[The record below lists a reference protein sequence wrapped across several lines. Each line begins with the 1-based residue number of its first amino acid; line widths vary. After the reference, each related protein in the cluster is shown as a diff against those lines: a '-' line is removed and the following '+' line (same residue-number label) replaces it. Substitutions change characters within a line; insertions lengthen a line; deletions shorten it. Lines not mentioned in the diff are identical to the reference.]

1 MLDWLKQKLVDIIQW
16 FADMFVAVFVAAWDI
31 FRDLFAWVFEQL
43 LDIAIA
49 AANSLDLSRFDNVTG
64 WGELP
69 SEIINIMGL
78 LGIGTAS
85 SIILSAVVIRL
96 VLQLIP
102 FTRLGS

>member
-1 MLDWLKQKLVDIIQW
+1 MLDWLKQKIVDVIKW
-16 FADMFVAVFVAAWDI
+16 FADMFVAIFVAAWDI
-31 FRDLFAWVFEQL
+31 LRDIFAWLFEQL

-49 AANSLDLSRFDNVTG
+49 AANSLDLSSLDNVTG